1 MKKLCLPV
9 VLILI
14 TISAFA
20 QEVKIVTENYPP
32 YNYEE
37 NGKVKGVSTEIV
49 RAVLKEMGLNIKIT
63 VYPWART
70 YRLALEEPNT
80 LIYSIA
86 RTPEREHKFKWVGII
101 APADQ
106 VLLSLKERTD
116 IKLNNLDDTRKYKI
130 GTVRD
135 DVIEHHLL
143 SNGFKVGKNIDR
155 CNNYNSNIKKLL
167 RKRIDLCA
175 IGKLVGYNIL
185 RKIGHEPGDTV
196 KQVYRFDVL
205 SKGVN
210 MAFQKD
216 TPDEVVNKFRRGLKK
231 IKENKTYD
239 KILSKYF

>member
-20 QEVKIVTENYPP
+20 QELKIVTENYPP

-49 RAVLKEMGLNIKIT
+49 RSVLKEMGLNIKIT

-86 RTPEREHKFKWVGII
+86 RTPEREHKFKWVGVI

>member
-49 RAVLKEMGLNIKIT
+49 RSVLKEMGLNIKIT

-86 RTPEREHKFKWVGII
+86 RTPEREHKFKWVGVI

-205 SKGVN
+205 SEGVN

-216 TPDEVVNKFRRGLKK
+216 TPDEVVNKFRRGLEK

>member
-20 QEVKIVTENYPP
+20 QELKIVTENYPP

-86 RTPEREHKFKWVGII
+86 RTPEREHKFKWVGVI

>member
-1 MKKLCLPV
+1 MKKLCLSV

-86 RTPEREHKFKWVGII
+86 RTPEREHKFKWVGVI

-135 DVIEHHLL
+135 DIIEHHLL

-167 RKRIDLCA
+167 RKRMDLCA

-196 KQVYRFDVL
+196 KQVYRFDVP

-216 TPDEVVNKFRRGLKK
+216 TPDEVVNKFRRGLEK

>member
-86 RTPEREHKFKWVGII
+86 RTPEREHKFKWVGVI

-216 TPDEVVNKFRRGLKK
+216 TPDEVVNKFRRGLEK

>member
-20 QEVKIVTENYPP
+20 QELKIVTENYPP

-37 NGKVKGVSTEIV
+37 NGKVKGVSTQIV

-86 RTPEREHKFKWVGII
+86 RTPEREHKFKWVGVI

-143 SNGFKVGKNIDR
+143 SNGFKVEKNIDR

-216 TPDEVVNKFRRGLKK
+216 TPDEVVNKFRRGLEK

>member
-86 RTPEREHKFKWVGII
+86 RTPEREHKFKWVGVI